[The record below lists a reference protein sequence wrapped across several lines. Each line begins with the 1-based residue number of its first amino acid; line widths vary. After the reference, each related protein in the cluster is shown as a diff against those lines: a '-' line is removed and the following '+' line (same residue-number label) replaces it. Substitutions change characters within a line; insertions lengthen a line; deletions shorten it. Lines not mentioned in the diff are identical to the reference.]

1 MIACTPHGRIGRPND
16 IPRRR
21 FFVLSTIRVAHLRA
35 VQASGWLP
43 MNSLSTLTWRLVL
56 QPERY
61 SVGKR
66 WRDPSW
72 RRKGINKWT

>member
-1 MIACTPHGRIGRPND
+1 
-16 IPRRR
+16 
-21 FFVLSTIRVAHLRA
+21 
-35 VQASGWLP
+35 